1 MDQGVSAPVAL
12 VLLRNLLPEL
22 PLKPGVV
29 LPGRVLDVQGARG
42 TLLLAGARV
51 SAALPPGVAA
61 GDALR
66 LRVQESAG
74 ERLVLKVLETT
85 PGAAAPS
92 AAPSAAAAPASAAPA
107 AVPLDPGAA
116 GLVALPGGAVAQVA
130 VEPDGGPE
138 GDGERE
144 EPAGPRTVTL
154 RYESPVLGRMDVVVS
169 LAPGT
174 VAATVLARA
183 GEPVAAARA
192 AAGALRDGLR
202 AAAGR
207 PAQVLVAGR
216 DEAVDLRA

>member
-85 PGAAAPS
+85 PGASGPS
-92 AAPSAAAAPASAAPA
+92 AAPAAAAPASAAPA

-116 GLVALPGGAVAQVA
+116 GLVALPGGAVAQLA
-130 VEPDGGPE
+130 VEPDGGRG
-138 GDGERE
+138 GDGEPE

-169 LAPGT
+169 LAPGA